1 MGKGADLRKFG
12 QADLD
17 AIASELN
24 HRPRRMHGY
33 RSSAQL
39 YADLSSSDA
48 LTPPPYPDAQTLRG
62 PTRRHA
68 RRYRPEPVSGS
79 VSCGGAGT
87 F

>member
-33 RSSAQL
+33 RSSDKL

-48 LTPPPYPDAQTLRG
+48 LTT
-62 PTRRHA
+62 
-68 RRYRPEPVSGS
+68 
-79 VSCGGAGT
+79 
-87 F
+87 